1 MVQMVKNL
9 PAMQETRVQFLSG
22 EDPLEKGMVTHSCI
36 LAWRSLWT
44 EEPGGIQSMGCKE
57 LDTTECLNEKNTV
70 VFITSSLRS
79 PSFVCAELLADLGI
93 KAL

>member
-1 MVQMVKNL
+1 
-9 PAMQETRVQFLSG
+9 MQETRVQFLSG

-93 KAL
+93 KVL